1 MNQMTEEDI
10 KIITTTTTTTN
21 PVYSHFVGSG
31 GGKMY
36 AVHTSTSDEVERL
49 FPKDP
54 RLKSRDITQT
64 HSTAQKQMT

>member
-1 MNQMTEEDI
+1 MHIRTHGH
-10 KIITTTTTTTN
+10 TTTTTTN
-21 PVYSHFVGSG
+21 PVYSHLVGSG

-54 RLKSRDITQT
+54 RLKAQDIIQT
-64 HSTAQKQMT
+64 HSKAQKQIT